1 MSSTVTTMRSTRPA
15 KRVKDY
21 EHRNEREQ
29 RRKVGVPR
37 RDKGEDR
44 RRGEQDDY
52 DYEPELIL
60 HLAVPPIW
68 SKSASSSGERR
79 AFSSSSSIRRW

>member
-1 MSSTVTTMRSTRPA
+1 MSSTVTTMREHPPGKA
-15 KRVKDY
+15 VKDY
-21 EHRNEREQ
+21 ERRNEREQ

-44 RRGEQDDY
+44 RRGEQHDD

-68 SKSASSSGERR
+68 SRARPARAQRR
-79 AFSSSSSIRRW
+79 ALFVFQFH